1 MTKLKAEQNIVIL
14 GASGWV
20 GKNFLNSLSSF
31 ENIELFLYSF
41 KDSKNLKTKN
51 GKTYCTKPIQEL
63 SKLEIEKV
71 DILVDLA
78 FPTQDK
84 IAYLG
89 DLKYLDIIKNLENI
103 KSSFLKA
110 YVPRNVFVLSSGAVY
125 WEKDQE
131 NLYSKSK
138 KEQEEFYHDYFKN
151 NKNNVHILRLFGL
164 VADYFTYDNNYAFT
178 SFIKQA
184 LENKTIHINS
194 NFYVYRSYITF
205 SDMFQYFEYSMMNE
219 INNQFK
225 IFDACSDTFEI
236 QTLAEIISK
245 IIPAKVSR
253 SKIINSDNVYTGDC
267 TFFKAFLSSRNINTT
282 FTEEKLR
289 KELGKT

>member
-1 MTKLKAEQNIVIL
+1 MEKL
-14 GASGWV
+14 
-20 GKNFLNSLSSF
+20 
-31 ENIELFLYSF
+31 
-41 KDSKNLKTKN
+41 T
-51 GKTYCTKPIQEL
+51 CTKPIQEL

-84 IAYLG
+84 IAHLG
-89 DLKYLDIIKNLENI
+89 DLKYLDIKNLENI

-110 YVPRNVFVLSSGAVY
+110 YVQETYLFSPRGQVY

-138 KEQEEFYHDYFKN
+138 KEQERFYHDYFKN
-151 NKNNVHILRLFGL
+151 NKDNVHILRLFGL

-184 LENKTIHINS
+184 LNKTIHINS

-236 QTLAEIISK
+236 
-245 IIPAKVSR
+245 
-253 SKIINSDNVYTGDC
+253 
-267 TFFKAFLSSRNINTT
+267 
-282 FTEEKLR
+282 KL
-289 KELGKT
+289 